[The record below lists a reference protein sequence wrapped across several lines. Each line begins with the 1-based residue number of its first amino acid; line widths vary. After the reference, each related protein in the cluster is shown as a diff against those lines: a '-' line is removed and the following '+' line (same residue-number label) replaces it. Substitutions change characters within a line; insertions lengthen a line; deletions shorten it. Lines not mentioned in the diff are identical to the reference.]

1 MKKTLA
7 ALFLATVLLSF
18 SSCKKDKGDDN
29 NNHPRSAR
37 EFMAKHGP
45 QLQTVSFNTSELP
58 KTIVLRGG
66 TRITIPQNAF
76 TRSGSPV
83 TGTITFN
90 ALEFYKRSDLLF
102 GGSNTNHI
110 SGAPLETQGSFFL
123 EATQN
128 GVALDRQLAQ
138 PLTISVPAENN
149 GDLTAIWE
157 GQIAGV
163 GGAQQL
169 GWAPARM
176 PNGAVEVR
184 AFNEAFTFNFGQLGW
199 VNCDVFYSNASPK
212 TTVTVDVNNN
222 PGALAS
228 FRGYTGETFVF
239 YCPNDANVTAQLY
252 TPDGPNRVKSYDNM
266 MPIGSQGKLLVFSIK
281 DGNYYLASK
290 DITITAD
297 LHESV
302 TLTESS
308 EAAIQSA
315 IEALDNY

>member
-7 ALFLATVLLSF
+7 ALFMATVLIGF
-18 SSCKKDKGDDN
+18 SSCKKNNDDDN
-29 NNHPRSAR
+29 NNRPRTAR

-138 PLTISVPAENN
+138 PLTIAVPAENN
-149 GDLTAIWE
+149 GDLTLLWE
-157 GQIAGV
+157 GQIGGV
-163 GGAQQL
+163 GGAEQL
-169 GWAPARM
+169 GWAPARQQGGQM
-176 PNGAVEVR
+176 EVR
-184 AFNEAFTFNFGQLGW
+184 AANEAFTFNFGQLGW
-199 VNCDVFYSNASPK
+199 FNCDVFYSNPSPK

-228 FRGYTGETFVF
+228 FRGFTGETFVF
-239 YCPNDANVTAQLY
+239 YCPSDANVTAQLY

-281 DGNYYLASK
+281 DGTYYLASK

-302 TLTESS
+302 TLVESS

>member
-7 ALFLATVLLSF
+7 TLFLAAILAGF
-18 SSCKKDKGDDN
+18 SSCKKSRGDDN
-29 NNHPRSAR
+29 NPIRSAR
-37 EFMAKHGP
+37 EFVAQNGP

-76 TRSGSPV
+76 TSGGSPV
-83 TGTITFN
+83 SGVVTFN
-90 ALEFYKRSDLLF
+90 VLEFYKRSDLLF

-138 PLTISVPAENN
+138 PLVISVPAESN
-149 GDLTAIWE
+149 DDITVLWE
-157 GQIAGV
+157 GQIGGV
-163 GGAQQL
+163 GGAEQL
-169 GWAPARM
+169 GWAPARQA
-176 PNGAVEVR
+176 NGAQEVR
-184 AFNEAFTFNFGQLGW
+184 AFNEEFTFNFGQLGW
-199 VNCDVFYSNASPK
+199 FNCDVFYSNASPK

-228 FRGYTGETFVF
+228 FRGYTGETFIF
-239 YCPNDANVTAQLY
+239 FCPNDANVVAQLY
-252 TPDGPNRVKSYDNM
+252 TPDGPDRVKSYDDM
-266 MPIGSQGKLLVFSIK
+266 MPIGSQGTLLAFSIK
-281 DGNYYLASK
+281 DGKYYLATK
-290 DITITAD
+290 NITITAD
-297 LHESV
+297 LHETV
-302 TLTESS
+302 TLAETT
-308 EAAIQSA
+308 EAAVQSA